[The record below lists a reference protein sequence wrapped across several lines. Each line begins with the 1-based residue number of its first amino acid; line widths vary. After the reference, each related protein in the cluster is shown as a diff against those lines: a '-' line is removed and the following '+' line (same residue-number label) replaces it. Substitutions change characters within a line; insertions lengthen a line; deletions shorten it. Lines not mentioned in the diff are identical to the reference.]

1 MADNLHEQEFALVLV
16 DALLDIMQTCLCSC
30 ASPRVGA
37 WLLVHSTT
45 FANFIYPQP
54 ISLQRYVPILVC
66 HILRLSI
73 FHGVNVVIPL
83 MI

>member
-1 MADNLHEQEFALVLV
+1 VDFLHEQEFALVLV
-16 DALLDIMQTCLCSC
+16 DAPLDIMQTCLCSC
-30 ASPRVGA
+30 ASPRVGD

-45 FANFIYPQP
+45 FANFIYPRP
-54 ISLQRYVPILVC
+54 ISLQHYVPILAC